1 MHSALIQLFR
11 RTTTSGKYYPE
22 IDGLRF
28 IAIALVVLFHLSER
42 SLRSFKLSGGVDD
55 TALAWHHV
63 FQMGDVGVH
72 LFFAISGYII
82 SKPFLDRYALKAH
95 QPFSLRHY
103 YLRRLTRLEPPYII
117 VMTGIFLFL
126 TVTGFQSSIAK
137 NFNETQIPLWQSYLA
152 SLPYAHGLLFGSD
165 PRLNPPAWSLELEIQ
180 FYIVAPALMVA
191 YFSCRRA
198 ALARFGLIAALV
210 SVVIAQ
216 TTLFGG
222 HLMNNKYALLSYVQ
236 YFLIGILLCD
246 LNLRKTRTQLEK
258 GKAIA
263 VDITALIALIIFA
276 RSHHIIESYTGREIV
291 KLACICLIFSGALHG
306 HYFRLALSNG
316 FVSSVGGMCYS
327 IYLIHMPIMQV
338 LCEKIGNLL
347 EPDRFISFLFLQA
360 IAVLPALLLASAVF
374 FLLVE
379 KPCMQKDWP
388 TRLAAGVRNSLGRP
402 KKAPEHP

>member
-1 MHSALIQLFR
+1 M
-11 RTTTSGKYYPE
+11 
-22 IDGLRF
+22 
-28 IAIALVVLFHLSER
+28 
-42 SLRSFKLSGGVDD
+42 
-55 TALAWHHV
+55 
-63 FQMGDVGVH
+63 
-72 LFFAISGYII
+72 
-82 SKPFLDRYALKAH
+82 
-95 QPFSLRHY
+95 
-103 YLRRLTRLEPPYII
+103 
-117 VMTGIFLFL
+117 
-126 TVTGFQSSIAK
+126 
-137 NFNETQIPLWQSYLA
+137 
-152 SLPYAHGLLFGSD
+152 
-165 PRLNPPAWSLELEIQ
+165 Q